1 MKKRVASALALLL
14 PAILCIPATAAQIPN
29 GYAFQVEIVGS
40 YVPEHPQATLDA
52 PTEKQPTFNYTLESF
67 AEAFIAETNRIR
79 EEHGLPE
86 FEADALLTEMAQQRI
101 EESDSMNHRRPD
113 GSDPTGIFEEYGSA
127 LRCTGENLMAAGPSP
142 ENAARGFMSTSHRE
156 NILNPKAEYMG
167 VGVKWVD
174 TAVGPRISVLQ
185 LFAAEK

>member
-1 MKKRVASALALLL
+1 MKKLVASTLALLL
-14 PAILCIPATAAQIPN
+14 PVVLCIPATAAQIPD

-40 YVPEHPQATLDA
+40 YVPEHKPD
-52 PTEKQPTFNYTLESF
+52 TETKEQPEFDDTLESF
-67 AEAFIAETNRIR
+67 AQAFTNETNRIR
-79 EEHGLPE
+79 AEHGLPE

-101 EESDSMNHRRPD
+101 EESDHMDHRRPD
-113 GSDPTGIFEEYGSA
+113 GSDPTGIFEEYGSE

-156 NILNPKAEYMG
+156 NILNPEAEYMG

-185 LFAAEK
+185 LFAMD